1 MVEPV
6 TPGHWSEGKPRGT
19 VEPSNLDTVNRSEL
33 ELLESSL
40 HGLWEKVKRAGEVI
54 GVLREEKRSL
64 ASRVDQLET
73 ELRRVQAELQKK
85 DLVVKELQAGASAKA
100 AGIPFADGERE
111 ALLHRAKD
119 LLSRIEAYL

>member
-1 MVEPV
+1 M
-6 TPGHWSEGKPRGT
+6 
-19 VEPSNLDTVNRSEL
+19 EPSNLDTVNRSEL

-64 ASRVDQLET
+64 TNRVDQLEA

-85 DLVVKELQAGASAKA
+85 ELAVKELQAGASARA

>member
-1 MVEPV
+1 VEPPNV
-6 TPGHWSEGKPRGT
+6 
-19 VEPSNLDTVNRSEL
+19 DTINRSEL

-54 GVLREEKRSL
+54 GTLRDENRSL
-64 ASRVDQLET
+64 KSRVDQLES

-85 DLVVKELQAGASAKA
+85 ELAVKELQAGASAKA
-100 AGIPFADGERE
+100 AGTPFADGERE
-111 ALLHRAKD
+111 VMLQRAKD